1 MSKRKS
7 ERKDEQR
14 SDQDRSAQDN
24 GSGAPSLVKPGS
36 KPGSKPASGRPAP
49 GSSQGGS
56 KRGGRSSQRGRGSD
70 QEQAAKPAQQRRPRA
85 PASKQS
91 ASDKAGAAPQSEPQ
105 PRAEQ
110 TAPAAPAVIELPE
123 LLTVRELAKTLRIN
137 PIDVIK
143 ALMQNGIMANINQTI
158 DYDTAAIISEELGFQ
173 VKPYEPEPEPEAR
186 EEDRPR
192 TLRQQLAASQDEE
205 KVQPRPPV
213 VTVLGHVDHG
223 KTTLLDA
230 IRQANVVAGEAG
242 GITQHIGAYQVEKD
256 GNKITFLDTPGHE
269 AFTAMRAR
277 GAQVTDLAVLVVA
290 ADDGVMPQ
298 TREAIDHARAAD
310 VPILVALNKVDKA
323 NANPDRVKQEL
334 TDVGLTVEEWGGDI
348 VCVEVAA
355 KLGQGIDELLENIIL
370 ITEVA
375 DLKANPAR
383 RAVGTVIEGELD
395 RQRGSVATLLVQA
408 GTLHVGDA
416 LAIGSI
422 HGRIRAMFD
431 DKGRALDEA
440 LPSTPVQVLGL
451 SDVPKAGDVFDVVED
466 ERRARSL
473 ASEHAEQ
480 ERLASAGPVP
490 RRVLSLDDVFEE
502 FQSGKVQELNLILK
516 ADVQGSLEP
525 IANSLERLG
534 TDELKVRILHQGTGR
549 ITESDVTL
557 ATASSAIVIGF
568 TVEVDEAARRLAEQ
582 NGVDIRTYD
591 IIYRL
596 VEDVDKALRG
606 LLEPVYREVTIGHA
620 EVRQVFRIPR
630 RGNIAGCYVTDGE
643 VRRNGF
649 ARILRDSKMIDRG
662 SINSLKR
669 FKDDVTEVKAGFECG
684 IGIEGFD
691 DFEEGDILE
700 FYVRERES

>member
-1 MSKRKS
+1 MTKHRSG
-7 ERKDEQR
+7 RKDR
-14 SDQDRSAQDN
+14 KADKKSAGGD
-24 GSGAPSLVKPGS
+24 SAPTTPSLVKPGS
-36 KPGSKPASGRPAP
+36 KPGASEPAARPASAP
-49 GSSQGGS
+49 QQENTQRNASSGGS
-56 KRGGRSSQRGRGSD
+56 G
-70 QEQAAKPAQQRRPRA
+70 
-85 PASKQS
+85 
-91 ASDKAGAAPQSEPQ
+91 Q
-105 PRAEQ
+105 PRAGNPRQRRRPPPRSAGRRDAPPKPKPPEK
-110 TAPAAPAVIELPE
+110 PAAPRLPDVIELPE
-123 LLTVRELAKTLRIN
+123 ILTVRELAKTLRIN

-143 ALMQNGIMANINQTI
+143 TLMQNGIMANINQTI

-173 VKPYEPEPEPEAR
+173 VKPYEPEPEPEA
-186 EEDRPR
+186 EEEERPQ
-192 TLRQQLAASQDEE
+192 TLRQKLAAAEDEE
-205 KVQPRPPV
+205 KLEPRPPV

-230 IRQANVVAGEAG
+230 IRQANVVADEVG
-242 GITQHIGAYQVEKD
+242 GITQHIGAYQVIKD
-256 GNKITFLDTPGHE
+256 GKKITFLDTPGHE

-310 VPILVALNKVDKA
+310 VPILIALNKIDKA
-323 NANPDRVKQEL
+323 NANPDLVKKEL
-334 TDVGLTVEEWGGDI
+334 SEVGLTVEEWGGDV

-375 DLKANPAR
+375 DLRANPDR
-383 RAVGTVIEGELD
+383 PAVGTVIEGKLD
-395 RQRGSVATLLVQA
+395 KQRGSVATLLVQA
-408 GTLHVGDA
+408 GTLRGGDA
-416 LAIGSI
+416 LVIGSI
-422 HGRIRAMFD
+422 YGRVRAMFD

-440 LPSTPVQVLGL
+440 VPATPVQVLGL
-451 SDVPKAGDVFDVVED
+451 SDVPKAGDIFEVVED
-466 ERRARSL
+466 ERRARSQ
-473 ASEHAEQ
+473 AAEQ
-480 ERLASAGPVP
+480 AEQDRTAVGGPVP
-490 RRVLSLDDVFEE
+490 RRILSLDDVFQQ

-525 IANSLERLG
+525 VANSLERLG
-534 TDELKVRILHQGTGR
+534 TEDLKVRILHQGTGR
-549 ITESDVTL
+549 ITESDITL

-582 NGVDIRTYD
+582 NGVDIRVYD

-630 RGNIAGCYVTDGE
+630 RGNVAGCYVTDGE
-643 VRRNGF
+643 IRRNGL
-649 ARILRDSKMIDRG
+649 ARVLRNDEALHAG
-662 SINSLKR
+662 PLNSLKR

-684 IGIEGFD
+684 IGLEGFD

>member
-1 MSKRKS
+1 MSKRRS
-7 ERKDEQR
+7 GRKDGKTEEKR
-14 SDQDRSAQDN
+14 SGGDAASTT
-24 GSGAPSLVKPGS
+24 PSLVKPGS
-36 KPGSKPASGRPAP
+36 KPGSSEPAARAAAEPQQEKTQRNASSSGSGRPKVGNP
-49 GSSQGGS
+49 
-56 KRGGRSSQRGRGSD
+56 R
-70 QEQAAKPAQQRRPRA
+70 QRRRPPPRSAGRRDA
-85 PASKQS
+85 PPKP
-91 ASDKAGAAPQSEPQ
+91 KPPEK
-105 PRAEQ
+105 
-110 TAPAAPAVIELPE
+110 PAAPRLPDVIELPE
-123 LLTVRELAKTLRIN
+123 MLTVRELAKTLRIN

-143 ALMQNGIMANINQTI
+143 TLMQNGIMANINQTI

-173 VKPYEPEPEPEAR
+173 VKPYEPEPEPEA
-186 EEDRPR
+186 EEEERPQ
-192 TLRQQLAASQDEE
+192 TLRQKLAAAEDEE
-205 KVQPRPPV
+205 KLAPRPPV

-230 IRQANVVAGEAG
+230 IRQANVVADEVG
-242 GITQHIGAYQVEKD
+242 GITQHIGAYQVIKD
-256 GNKITFLDTPGHE
+256 GKKITFLDTPGHE

-310 VPILVALNKVDKA
+310 VPILIALNKIDKA
-323 NANPDRVKQEL
+323 NANPDLVKKEL
-334 TDVGLTVEEWGGDI
+334 SEVGLTVEEWGGDV

-375 DLKANPAR
+375 ELKANPDR
-383 RAVGTVIEGELD
+383 PAVGTVIEGKLD
-395 RQRGSVATLLVQA
+395 KQRGSVATLLVQA
-408 GTLHVGDA
+408 GTLRGGDA
-416 LAIGSI
+416 LVIGSI
-422 HGRIRAMFD
+422 YGRVRAMFD

-440 LPSTPVQVLGL
+440 VPATPVQVLGL
-451 SDVPKAGDVFDVVED
+451 SDVPKAGDIFEVVED
-466 ERRARSL
+466 ERRARSQ
-473 ASEHAEQ
+473 AAEQ
-480 ERLASAGPVP
+480 AERERTAAGGPVP
-490 RRVLSLDDVFEE
+490 RRVLSLDDVFQQ

-525 IANSLERLG
+525 VANSLERLG
-534 TDELKVRILHQGTGR
+534 TEDLKVRILHQGTGR

-557 ATASSAIVIGF
+557 ATASNAIVIGF

-582 NGVDIRTYD
+582 NGVDIRVYD

-630 RGNIAGCYVTDGE
+630 RGNVAGCHVTDGE
-643 VRRNGF
+643 VRRNGL
-649 ARILRDSKMIDRG
+649 ARVLRDNEALHAG
-662 SINSLKR
+662 PLNSLKR

-684 IGIEGFD
+684 IGLEGFD
-691 DFEEGDILE
+691 DFEEGDTLE